1 MVAATHGVL
10 IQGDVALIEFIRT
23 LDEAQAPADRFV
35 IRGDLGDQALFVK
48 ERWVS
53 FIQQKVSEWQKGL
66 RFEPKQGA

>member
-1 MVAATHGVL
+1 ML
-10 IQGDVALIEFIRT
+10 LIECPPHGSS
-23 LDEAQAPADRFV
+23 ACCAAPQSP
-35 IRGDLGDQALFVK
+35 LQ

>member
-1 MVAATHGVL
+1 MRIQLVL
-10 IQGDVALIEFIRT
+10 LIECSSHGQ
-23 LDEAQAPADRFV
+23 LSPACCAAPQSP
-35 IRGDLGDQALFVK
+35 LQ